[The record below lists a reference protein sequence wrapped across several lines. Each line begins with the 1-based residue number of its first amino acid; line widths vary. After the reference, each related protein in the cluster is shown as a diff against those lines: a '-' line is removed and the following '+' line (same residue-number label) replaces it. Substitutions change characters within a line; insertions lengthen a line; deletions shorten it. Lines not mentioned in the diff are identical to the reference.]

1 MLDQK
6 VVSEIAENLGIPS
19 NGEFLDNTYNVV
31 LGGGIDEFGTIHSLL
46 NKSDLVDIDESIV
59 TAEETRV
66 EYEYLEADYILVLRA
81 NLETNEAFIQIK
93 ENK

>member
-1 MLDQK
+1 MLDQDL
-6 VVSEIAENLGIPS
+6 VIEIAENLGIPS
-19 NGEFLDNTYNVV
+19 NGDFLDTAYKVI

-46 NKSDLVDIDESIV
+46 NKSDLVDVDESVV

-66 EYEYLEADYILVLRA
+66 EYEYLEADYIIVLRA
-81 NLETNEAFIQIK
+81 NLETNEAFIEIK